1 MNTFEIIKTVR
12 LTEKGTRQG
21 SQIVRSHERN
31 KDGNPVLDA
40 NGKPKIKERALNQ
53 YTVKTDVR
61 ANKSQIR
68 QAVQELF
75 KVKVIKVNTLNVHG
89 KLRRQRTP
97 QAGKAPDWK
106 KAIVTLKAGD
116 KIVLT

>member
-1 MNTFEIIKTVR
+1 MNSYEIIRTVR

-21 SQIVRSHERN
+21 ESF
-31 KDGNPVLDA
+31 
-40 NGKPKIKERALNQ
+40 NQ
-53 YTVKTDVR
+53 YTLMADPR

-75 KVKVIKVNTLNVHG
+75 KVKVIKVNTLNVRG
-89 KLRRQRTP
+89 KFRRQRTR
-97 QAGKAPDWK
+97 QAGQASDWK
-106 KAIVTLKAGD
+106 KAIVTLKEGD